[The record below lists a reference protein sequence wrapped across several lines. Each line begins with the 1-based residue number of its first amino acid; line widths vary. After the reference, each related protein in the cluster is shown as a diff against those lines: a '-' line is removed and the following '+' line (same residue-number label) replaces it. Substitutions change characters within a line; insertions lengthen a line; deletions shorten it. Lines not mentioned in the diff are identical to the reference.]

1 MATMDQVRAYS
12 GPALF
17 SYGFRPFFLGGAI
30 VAALT
35 PALTALSL
43 SGSLTLAGHYGTF
56 AYHGH
61 EMLFG
66 FVGAVVAGFI
76 LTAVANWTGRLPLV
90 GGRLIAMAGLWLAGR
105 LAMAGVDFI
114 GAVAAAIVDALF
126 LLALAAVVWR
136 EVLAG
141 KNWRNLPVCVLL
153 TLFAVANV
161 LWHAG
166 MGFGSGGGAGFRV
179 AVAVIALLLSLI
191 GGRITPS
198 FTLNWLKKSGKAPFD
213 ASFGKL
219 DQAALAS
226 VGAALFAWVA
236 APTAQIAGG
245 LLLLSALMLVLR
257 LLRWRGWRAG
267 AEPLVAI
274 LHVGYLWIPVGLAL
288 IGLSVLAPAVLPAA
302 TALHGITVGAAGV
315 MTLAVMT
322 RATLGH
328 TGRALSADPATI
340 VIYLLVNLGA
350 AARLIAPFTLID
362 YTAAIG
368 VASALWGGAF
378 ALFAVIY
385 GRYLLSPRLAH
396 SP

>member
-1 MATMDQVRAYS
+1 MATMDQVRAYA

-35 PALTALSL
+35 PALTSLSL
-43 SGSLTLAGHYGTF
+43 GGGLTLAGRYGTI

-90 GGRLIAMAGLWLAGR
+90 GGRLIAIAGLWLAGR
-105 LAMAGVDFI
+105 LAMAGVDII
-114 GAVAAAIVDALF
+114 GVSLAAVIDALF
-126 LLALAAVVWR
+126 LVALAAVIWR

-141 KNWRNLPVCVLL
+141 KNWRNLPVCALL
-153 TLFAVANV
+153 TLFALANI

-166 MGFGSGGGAGFRV
+166 TISGNGGGLGLRI

-198 FTLNWLKKSGKAPFD
+198 FTLNWMKKSGKAPFD
-213 ASFGKL
+213 ASFGNL
-219 DQAALAS
+219 DRAALAG
-226 VGAALFAWVA
+226 VGAALIAWVV
-236 APTAQIAGG
+236 APTAAIAGG
-245 LLLLSALMLVLR
+245 LLVVAALLLVLR
-257 LLRWRGWRAG
+257 LLRWRGWRTG

-274 LHVGYLWIPVGLAL
+274 LHVGYGWLAVGLAL
-288 IGLSVLAPAVLPAA
+288 IGLSVLAPAILSAA
-302 TALHGITVGAAGV
+302 TALHGVTVGAAGV

-328 TGRALSADPATI
+328 TGRALTADAPTI
-340 VIYLLVNLGA
+340 VIYLLVNIGA
-350 AARLIAPFTLID
+350 AARLMAPFAPFD
-362 YTAAIG
+362 YTAAIS

-378 ALFAVIY
+378 ALFAAVY

-396 SP
+396 

>member
-1 MATMDQVRAYS
+1 MATMEQVRAYS

-17 SYGFRPFFLGGAI
+17 SFGFRPFFLGGAI

-35 PALTALSL
+35 PGLTALSL
-43 SGSLTLAGHYGTF
+43 SGRVTLAEQYGAI

-76 LTAVANWTGRLPLV
+76 LTAVANWTGRLPLF

-105 LAMAGVDFI
+105 FAIAGVDMI
-114 GAVAAAIVDALF
+114 GVAVAALVDGFF

-141 KNWRNLPVCVLL
+141 RNWRNLPVCALL
-153 TLFAVANV
+153 TLFAFANV

-166 MGFGSGGGAGFRV
+166 MISGSGGGAGLRL

-198 FTLNWLKKSGKAPFD
+198 FTLNWLKKSGGAPFD
-213 ASFGKL
+213 AKFGKV

-226 VGAALFAWVA
+226 VGAALIAWVV
-236 APTAQIAGG
+236 APTSQIAGV
-245 LLLLSALMLVLR
+245 LLLLSSALLLLR
-257 LLRWRGWRAG
+257 LLRWRGWRTG

-274 LHVGYLWIPVGLAL
+274 LHVGYLWVPIGLAL
-288 IGLSVLAPAVLPAA
+288 IGWSALAPAALPAA
-302 TALHGITVGAAGV
+302 MALHGLTAGAAGV

-328 TGRALSADPATI
+328 TGRPLKADAATI

-350 AARLIAPFTLID
+350 VARLAAPLTPFD
-362 YTAAIG
+362 YAASIG
-368 VASALWGGAF
+368 FASALWGCAF
-378 ALFAVIY
+378 AVFAVVY
-385 GRYLLSPRLAH
+385 GRYLLTPRLVDK
-396 SP
+396 P

>member
-1 MATMDQVRAYS
+1 MATMEKVRAYA

-30 VAALT
+30 VAALI

-43 SGSLTLAGHYGTF
+43 GGGLTLAGRYGAI

-66 FVGAVVAGFI
+66 FIGAVVAGFI

-90 GGRLIAMAGLWLAGR
+90 GARLIAMAGLWLAGR
-105 LAMAGVDFI
+105 LAMAGVDSI
-114 GAVAAAIVDALF
+114 GIAAAAAIDGLF
-126 LLALAAVVWR
+126 LVALAAVVWR

-153 TLFAVANV
+153 TLFALANI

-166 MGFGSGGGAGFRV
+166 MGFGSGGGAGLRV
-179 AVAVIALLLSLI
+179 AVAAIALLLSLI

-198 FTLNWLKKSGKAPFD
+198 FTLNWLKKSGKAPID
-213 ASFGKL
+213 ASFKKF

-226 VGAALFAWVA
+226 VGAGLFAWVI
-236 APTAQIAGG
+236 APTAAIAGV
-245 LLLLSALMLVLR
+245 LLLLSAVLLALR
-257 LLRWRGWRAG
+257 LLRWRGWRTG

-274 LHVGYLWIPVGLAL
+274 LHVGYLWVAVGLAL
-288 IGLSVLAPAVLPAA
+288 IGLSVLAPAAAPAA
-302 TALHGITVGAAGV
+302 TALHGITSGAAGV

-328 TGRALSADPATI
+328 TGRALRADAATN

-350 AARLIAPFTLID
+350 LARLSAPFAPID
-362 YTAAIG
+362 YMASIG
-368 VASALWGGAF
+368 VASALWSGAF
-378 ALFAVIY
+378 AVFAVVY
-385 GRYLLSPRLAH
+385 GKYLLTPRAATR
-396 SP
+396 P